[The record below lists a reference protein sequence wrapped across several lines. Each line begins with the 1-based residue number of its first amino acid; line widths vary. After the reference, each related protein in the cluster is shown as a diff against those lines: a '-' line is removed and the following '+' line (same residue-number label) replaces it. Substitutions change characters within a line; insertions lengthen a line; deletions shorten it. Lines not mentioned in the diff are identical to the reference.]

1 MEQARAW
8 ISSQTCISWVHLS
21 IQNVQ
26 KECDDSYVFAQR
38 SAAWA
43 CYCSIRRQNKRLLF
57 HSPNAP
63 NSANCDPTN
72 ATIAKKPPDR
82 KCIFLVW
89 HVSRTADS
97 CSGIFTRAVFK
108 VTVIA
113 SWEFDDSIFSIKTR
127 IYRNSPLLFNYWLG
141 LFWVFQVIGYN
152 VAHPGAISVSFQ
164 VNEVIILLC
173 LSNSDHPT
181 FFFSMKTWVY

>member
-1 MEQARAW
+1 
-8 ISSQTCISWVHLS
+8 
-21 IQNVQ
+21 
-26 KECDDSYVFAQR
+26 
-38 SAAWA
+38 
-43 CYCSIRRQNKRLLF
+43 
-57 HSPNAP
+57 
-63 NSANCDPTN
+63 
-72 ATIAKKPPDR
+72 
-82 KCIFLVW
+82 LVW

-141 LFWVFQVIGYN
+141 LFWVFQVIYN

-181 FFFSMKTWVY
+181 FEVLNQLIWQVVAIYGMSLGRWNPPFFLHQTMKTILLFHVILAMPYNDEANPCFEVCVAAGIARNHVAPAQSIDSADDSRCLQCTKGHVHKA